1 MSRSVRI
8 NDALYQEARA
18 HAHTERRT
26 IARQLEFWAKMGK
39 AALDNP
45 ELPTEVVKDLLIA
58 RAEGHSLTTSFTPEG
73 WSDWRLGSISRAI
86 RHNDSDMSK

>member
-1 MSRSVRI
+1 
-8 NDALYQEARA
+8 
-18 HAHTERRT
+18 
-26 IARQLEFWAKMGK
+26 MGK

-73 WSDWRLGSISRAI
+73 WSDWRLGSISQAI
-86 RHNDSDMSK
+86 RRYDSDMSK